1 MFSFYDT
8 DEQILGC
15 IFPDLENVLP
25 YYIDPMPDMPHQSP
39 MHENHTER
47 EAFFLPYGSPECPS
61 QVVETFGDLDME
73 YAAIRK
79 GCVIFDLPHIGT
91 IEVTGSDRGDFLNN
105 MLTDK
110 VDDLAAGM
118 SKRAF
123 WLNRKGRI
131 DADIRVA
138 QRENDMLFS
147 LDRHLCEATAES
159 LESFV
164 FAEDAELV
172 DASDRLY
179 RLGVH
184 GPTAGKLIAI
194 AASEDADS
202 KVESLAEYCNTS
214 VAIDGVDVVVDRE
227 DLTGE
232 IGLELCMARDDAAK
246 VYKRLIEVAEQHSE
260 LKARTTGW
268 LAMNAARIE
277 AGHPMFNVDF
287 TETNLP
293 VESGIIEDRVSFT
306 KGCYLGQEVV
316 ARMHARKACN
326 KKIVALKVEGE
337 RITAEHQE
345 IHQPTGGSQI
355 FEPGKEGE
363 TPVGNVTSSTIS
375 PMLGAVP
382 ICFAMVKASC
392 MQPGTKLIVSA
403 EGKLVPCT
411 VQDSLVFWSKP
422 DAHG

>member
-1 MFSFYDT
+1 
-8 DEQILGC
+8 
-15 IFPDLENVLP
+15 
-25 YYIDPMPDMPHQSP
+25 

-47 EAFFLPYGSPECPS
+47 EAFFLPYGAPECPS
-61 QVVETFGDLDME
+61 EVVETFGDLDME

-91 IEVTGSDRGDFLNN
+91 IEITGSDRCDFLNN
-105 MLTDK
+105 MLTEK
-110 VDDLAAGM
+110 VDDLKAGM

-138 QRENDMLFS
+138 QLGDRMLFS
-147 LDRHLCEATAES
+147 LDRHLCDATTET
-159 LESFV
+159 LKSFV
-164 FAEDAELV
+164 FAEDVELV
-172 DASDRLY
+172 DVSDRMC
-179 RLGVH
+179 RVGVH
-184 GPTAGKLIAI
+184 GPTAGRLVAM
-194 AASEDADS
+194 AASDTDS
-202 KVESLAEYCNTS
+202 AVESLSEYANMS
-214 VAIDGVDVVVDRE
+214 VLIAGVDVFVDRE

-232 IGLELCMARDDAAK
+232 IGLELCMARDEVAK
-246 VYKRLIEVAEQHSE
+246 VYKRLLEVAEQHPE
-260 LKARTTGW
+260 LKARETGW
-268 LAMNAARIE
+268 LAINAARIE

-326 KKIVALKVEGE
+326 KKIVALKIEGE
-337 RITAEHQE
+337 RITTEQQE
-345 IHQPTGGSQI
+345 IHQPTGGSQV

-363 TPVGNVTSSTIS
+363 TPIGNVTSSTIS

-382 ICFAMVKASC
+382 VCFAMVKASC
-392 MQPGTKLIVSA
+392 MKPGTKLIVSA

-411 VQDSLVFWSKP
+411 VQESLVFWAKP

>member
-1 MFSFYDT
+1 M
-8 DEQILGC
+8 L
-15 IFPDLENVLP
+15 
-25 YYIDPMPDMPHQSP
+25 
-39 MHENHTER
+39 ENHTER
-47 EAFFLPYGSPECPS
+47 DAFFLPYGAPDHPS
-61 QVVETFGDLDME
+61 HVVETFGDLDME

-91 IEVTGSDRGDFLNN
+91 IELTGDERGNFLNN
-105 MLTDK
+105 MLTEK
-110 VDDLAAGM
+110 VDDLKAGM

-138 QRENDMLFS
+138 QLEDRMFFS
-147 LDRHLCEATAES
+147 LDRHLCKATAET
-159 LESFV
+159 LDSFV
-164 FAEDAELV
+164 FAEDVELV
-172 DASDRLY
+172 DASDRMY
-179 RLGVH
+179 RVGVH
-184 GPTAGKLIAI
+184 GPTAGRLVTL
-194 AASEDADS
+194 AAGDTDS
-202 KVESLAEYCNTS
+202 IVESLTEYTNAQVTIAS
-214 VAIDGVDVVVDRE
+214 VDVFVDRE

-246 VYKRLIEVAEQHSE
+246 VYERLLEVAEQHPE
-260 LKARTTGW
+260 LKARETGW
-268 LAMNAARIE
+268 LAINAARIE
-277 AGHPMFNVDF
+277 AGHPMFNIDF

-326 KKIVALKVEGE
+326 KKIIALKVEGE
-337 RITAEHQE
+337 QITTDQQE
-345 IHQPTGGSQI
+345 IHQPNGGSQI

-363 TPVGNVTSSTIS
+363 TPIGNVTSSTIS

-392 MQPGTKLIVSA
+392 MKPGTKLIVSA

-411 VQDSLVFWSKP
+411 VQESLVFWAKP